1 MDAGFC
7 RQTITPPVGTPM
19 LGFARRDYAGPT
31 TGVHDDLHARVLW
44 VSHDGQA
51 ALVVSLDLCLLG
63 RDEADRLKRS
73 LKAALGLPAERILI
87 STTHTHAGPAL
98 GTCNFAGYRPPNTV
112 YLDQLDGA
120 VLRAARAARQEA
132 RPVTMRAGSGRT
144 RVPLSRRRP
153 DADGSIAWAPYPE
166 GAVCD
171 HLPVVTLTDASD
183 RPAAILFSA
192 SCHPSMVSGHE
203 VSAGF
208 PGITCTALDGEVGD
222 AVSMFLQG
230 AAGDAKPA
238 ASADDEGRRW
248 RSCDWDTVAEVGR
261 RLAAEVSAVMAGGLD
276 EIEPEVRSALV
287 EVSYALSAPPPRE
300 YLERLA
306 GEQPDDAAPWDV
318 VMRHLWATDQL
329 TRLRDKGALP
339 TAAPI
344 LIQALQLG
352 HGLRFVAMEGEPVA
366 ELGLYAIEAFGSGV
380 TVPVGYANGQGLYL
394 PVERMLAEGGYEV
407 ESAWEY
413 QWPAPPAEGGERLID
428 RALPTF
434 RERGIL

>member
-31 TGVHDDLHARVLW
+31 TGAHDDLYARVLW
-44 VSHDGQA
+44 VSHDDEA

-63 RDEADRLKRS
+63 RADADRLKQS
-73 LKAALGLPAERILI
+73 LNAALGLPAERILI
-87 STTHTHAGPAL
+87 ATTHTHAGPAL
-98 GTCNFAGYRPPNTV
+98 GTCNFAGYQPPNTA
-112 YLDQLDGA
+112 YLDQLDEA
-120 VLRAARAARQEA
+120 VLAAARAAREAA
-132 RPVTMRAGSGRT
+132 RPVTMRAGVGRT

-153 DADGSIAWAPYPE
+153 NADGTIAWAPHPE

-171 HLPVVTLTDASD
+171 HLPVVTLTDAAD
-183 RPAAILFSA
+183 RPVAVVFSA

-208 PGITCTALDGEVGD
+208 PGVACATIDDEFGD

-261 RLAAEVSAVMAGGLD
+261 CLAAEVSAVMSGGLD

-287 EVSYALSAPPPRE
+287 EVPYALSAPPSRE
-300 YLERLA
+300 DLERLA
-306 GEQPDDAAPWDV
+306 GEQPADDATWDV

-329 TRLRDKGALP
+329 TRLRDNGALP

-352 HGLRFVAMEGEPVA
+352 SGLRFVAMEGEPVA
-366 ELGLYAIEAFGSGV
+366 ELGLYAIDAFGSGV
-380 TVPVGYANGQGLYL
+380 TVPLGYANGQGLYL
-394 PVERMLAEGGYEV
+394 PVERMLTEGGYEV
-407 ESAWEY
+407 DSAWEY

-428 RALPTF
+428 RAVATF
-434 RERGIL
+434 RERGLL